1 MFFLL
6 TFAVSAHTLFMGVEN
21 NEDGTV
27 IVTGMFS
34 DGSSAAGLEFRL
46 EDMKGKIILKGK
58 MDQFGEYSFKI
69 PDTPY
74 LIVIDGGP
82 GHCVREKGPKNI

>member
-27 IVTGMFS
+27 TVTGMFS
-34 DGSSAAGLEFRL
+34 DGSSSAGLEFRL
-46 EDMKGKIILKGK
+46 EDMNGKIILKDK
-58 MDQFGEYSFKI
+58 MDQFGEFSFKI
-69 PDTPY
+69 PDLPY
-74 LIVIDGGP
+74 FIVIDGGP